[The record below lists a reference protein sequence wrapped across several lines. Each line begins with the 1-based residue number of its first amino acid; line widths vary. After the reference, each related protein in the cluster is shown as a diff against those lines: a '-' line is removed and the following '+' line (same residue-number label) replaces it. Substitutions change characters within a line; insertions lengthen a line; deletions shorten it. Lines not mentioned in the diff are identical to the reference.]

1 MPRFLRLAVGESGYL
16 RPEPD
21 RWRSPTEFALKN
33 AQDPDHFIDL
43 ERVSSLDPL
52 PPGRYEFYRK
62 LYKKRAAVLAQPD
75 SNRAKNER
83 PDDYLPERPEFSSV
97 CKRNTDK

>member
-1 MPRFLRLAVGESGYL
+1 MPRFLRLAVGEIGYL
-16 RPEPD
+16 CPELAAGAVLPQ
-21 RWRSPTEFALKN
+21 FALKN

-97 CKRNTDK
+97 YKRNTDK